1 MWDNFP
7 ESGELGALPY
17 PDPVYAGTGIAN
29 PAASDWAAVLARGFV
44 DTAQIYLMQRQPP
57 VGSQTQQQRAQ
68 NPRALPWAPG
78 QAQPG
83 VQTQAQPA
91 GNFGPLL
98 LIGGAVL
105 AAVLLLRK

>member
-1 MWDNFP
+1 MWDDMP
-7 ESGELGALPY
+7 DLGPLPY
-17 PDPVYAGTGIAN
+17 PDPVYTGPGIAN

-44 DTAQIYLMQRQPP
+44 DTAQQYLMQRQPP

-68 NPRALPWAPG
+68 NPRALQWAPG

-83 VQTQAQPA
+83 MQSQAQPA